1 MQDDAFRRYSV
12 IVPAPSV
19 DPKPPVLTDLETL
32 AETLS
37 LEVLIATGWNPSRQ
51 RNLAVAQAR
60 GDWLVFLDSDC
71 RLERAYFDRVAE
83 HADRGLEMSAGRFF
97 FSRRQRRWK

>member
-37 LEVLIATGWNPSRQ
+37 LEVLIATGRASAISLLPRRVEIGSFFLIPIAGCRGPISTGLPSTRT
-51 RNLAVAQAR
+51 
-60 GDWLVFLDSDC
+60 GDW
-71 RLERAYFDRVAE
+71 RL
-83 HADRGLEMSAGRFF
+83 SAGRFF
-97 FSRRQRRWK
+97 FLRRQRRWK